1 MSSWP
6 RKATEPRCAR
16 RPSHR
21 SGSNVPDRRAALQH
35 LTSAC
40 RANCSAKAGT
50 WPAHEGLGQ
59 TIVMALSTHGNHTQS
74 PSNGTNY
81 PMITAAKVLEG
92 LDGPGFDAEAR
103 ALFLGGNAVRV
114 FDSWRK
120 PGCLASRR
128 SQRTSAEGGAPPG
141 QHSPGHAHSRAE
153 KATRSGMPPS
163 PFMETGEMIEYQA
176 RNRKSAAR
184 RTGLLSGPTAADYG
198 RALVEA
204 VAVAAAVRDEPHPDQ
219 RTAAQSPARFDIT
232 IFRLDPPVPD
242 DAGGGLLAL
251 LFGLQ
256 RLAVEQTIDESFREP
271 ADSLPRHPRPCD
283 EAAPKWPAP
292 PGQSDRQ
299 PPI

>member
-1 MSSWP
+1 M
-6 RKATEPRCAR
+6 
-16 RPSHR
+16 
-21 SGSNVPDRRAALQH
+21 
-35 LTSAC
+35 
-40 RANCSAKAGT
+40 
-50 WPAHEGLGQ
+50 
-59 TIVMALSTHGNHTQS
+59 
-74 PSNGTNY
+74 
-81 PMITAAKVLEG
+81 
-92 LDGPGFDAEAR
+92 
-103 ALFLGGNAVRV
+103 RV

-184 RTGLLSGPTAADYG
+184 RTGVLSGPTAADCG
-198 RALVEA
+198 RALAE
-204 VAVAAAVRDEPHPDQ
+204 AVAAAAGDEPHPDQ
-219 RTAAQSPARFDIT
+219 RTAAQSPAKFDIT
-232 IFRLDPPVPD
+232 ISRLGPPVPD
-242 DAGGGLLAL
+242 DAGGGLPAL
-251 LFGLQ
+251 VFDLQ

-283 EAAPKWPAP
+283 EAGHFGPAP